1 MLLSKNTNFQ
11 NTKRTVKSSNLIA
24 FNTNKLY
31 NSTRLI
37 APILFKTM
45 KRNVLI
51 AGCIA
56 LISLTSCTSKKEVKE
71 EAGKYTVTNAAV
83 IDTSFTKEYVSQIR
97 SVRNIEIRA
106 QEKGFL
112 QNIYVDE
119 GQFVKAGQVLFRIMP
134 QLYQAELQKAQ
145 AEAQAA
151 TIELQNAKALADKN
165 VVSKSEQAMAQAKL
179 EQAKA
184 EVAMAKLHLSFT
196 EIKAPFDGTIDRIPK
211 KLGSL
216 IDEGELLTSLS
227 DNSQM
232 FAYFNV
238 SEPEYLQ
245 YQTDVKDR
253 GDNQVSLL
261 LANNERLKY
270 KGKVEVIESEFDP
283 ETGNI
288 AFRAKFPNNDK
299 LLRNG
304 ETGKVLMTIPMKKAL
319 IIPQKA
325 TYEIQDKKY
334 VFVVNDK
341 NVLKSKEIKIVGQLP
356 DLYIVKSGITVN
368 DKILLEGV
376 QKANDDDKIQ
386 YDYQDPKTVL
396 SHLRIKAE

>member
-1 MLLSKNTNFQ
+1 M
-11 NTKRTVKSSNLIA
+11 KRI
-24 FNTNKLY
+24 
-31 NSTRLI
+31 
-37 APILFKTM
+37 ILFTGFM
-45 KRNVLI
+45 
-51 AGCIA
+51 A
-56 LISLTSCTSKKEVKE
+56 LVCLTSCTSKKEEKE
-71 EAGKYTVTNAAV
+71 EAEKFTVTNPV
-83 IDTSFTKEYVSQIR
+83 RIDTSFTKQYVSQIK

-119 GQFVKAGQVLFRIMP
+119 GQFVKKGQLLFKIMP
-134 QLYQAELQKAQ
+134 NMYQAELLKAQ
-145 AEAQAA
+145 SEQKSVE
-151 TIELQNAKALADKN
+151 IELQNSKLLADKN
-165 VVSKSEQAMAQAKL
+165 IVSKNELSVAQAKL
-179 EQAKA
+179 QSAKA
-184 EVAMAKLHLSFT
+184 EVALAKLHLSFT
-196 EIKAPFDGTIDRIPK
+196 EIRAPFDGTIDRIPL

-253 GDNQVSLL
+253 ADNKVSLV
-261 LANNERLKY
+261 LANGDTFKE
-270 KGKVEVIESEFDP
+270 KGNVEVIESEFDN

-288 AFRAKFPNNDK
+288 AFRARFPNSAK

-304 ETGKVLMTIPMKKAL
+304 ETGQVQMLVPLKNAIV
-319 IIPQKA
+319 IPQKA

-334 VFVVNDK
+334 VFIVDKNDK
-341 NVLKSKEIKIVGQLP
+341 VSSKEITITGEIP
-356 DLYIVKSGITVN
+356 DLYVIKSGLNEN

-376 QKANDDDKIQ
+376 QKVKENDKIK
-386 YDYQDPKTVL
+386 YEFESPKKIINN
-396 SHLRIKAE
+396 LRLKAE

>member
-1 MLLSKNTNFQ
+1 
-11 NTKRTVKSSNLIA
+11 
-24 FNTNKLY
+24 
-31 NSTRLI
+31 
-37 APILFKTM
+37 M
-45 KRNVLI
+45 KRVVVLT
-51 AGCIA
+51 GLLA
-56 LISLTSCTSKKEVKE
+56 LLCLTSCTSKKEEKE
-71 EAGKYTVTNAAV
+71 EAEVFTVTNPV
-83 IDTSFTKEYVSQIR
+83 KIDTSFTKQYVSQIK

-134 QLYQAELQKAQ
+134 KMYEAELLKAQ
-145 AEAQAA
+145 AEQKSAE
-151 TIELQNAKALADKN
+151 IELLNAKTLADKN
-165 VVSKSEQAMAQAKL
+165 IVSKNEQAVAQAKL
-179 EQAKA
+179 QSAKA
-184 EVAMAKLHLSFT
+184 EVALAKLHLSFT
-196 EIKAPFDGTIDRIPK
+196 EIKAPFDGTIDRLPL

-253 GDNQVSLL
+253 AETKVNLV
-261 LANNERLKY
+261 LANGEIFKY
-270 KGKVEVIESEFDP
+270 KGNVEVIESEFDN

-288 AFRAKFPNNDK
+288 AFRARFPNSGK

-304 ETGKVLMTIPMKKAL
+304 ETGKVQMLVPLKNAIV
-319 IIPQKA
+319 IPQKA

-334 VFVVNDK
+334 VFVVGKNDK
-341 NVLKSKEIKIVGQLP
+341 VSSKEITITGEIP
-356 DLYIVKSGITVN
+356 DLYVISSGLAEG

-376 QKANDDDKIQ
+376 QKVKENDKIKYTYIAPQ
-386 YDYQDPKTVL
+386 KVINN
-396 SHLRIKAE
+396 LRLKAE